1 MLRYLDQ
8 LLVQHRSA
16 SKRVNQHD
24 SGGDERAVGVFDARQ
39 QCAGLG
45 RQPIVH
51 VPIGHRL
58 H

>member
-24 SGGDERAVGVFDARQ
+24 SGGDERTVGVFDARQ
-39 QCAGLG
+39 QRAGLS
-45 RQPIVH
+45 R
-51 VPIGHRL
+51 
-58 H
+58 